1 MDAIRIRPLT
11 TLDAVGPLLVEAE
24 QQGFEFMRRL
34 VEEWASGANKF
45 DRQGECLLGAFSDGQ
60 LLGVSGLNRDPYANT
75 DGVGRLRHLYV
86 LASAR
91 RDGVGSLLVHR
102 ILQEAQ
108 RSFRIIRLRTTTAAA
123 AAFYLRL
130 GFTSIDEK
138 TASHVMIIGRG
149 AKGATTDRLSAANRS
164 SEQDGGSSQ

>member
-1 MDAIRIRPLT
+1 MTLTDAIRIRPLT
-11 TLDAVGPLLVEAE
+11 TLDAIGPLLVEAE

-45 DRQGECLLGAFSDGQ
+45 DRQGECLLGAFSDGR
-60 LLGVSGLNRDPYANT
+60 LLGVAGLNRDPYANA

-91 RDGVGSLLVHR
+91 RDGVASLLVHH
-102 ILQEAQ
+102 ILQEAR
-108 RSFRIIRLRTTTAAA
+108 RSFRIVRLRTTTAAA

-138 TASHVMIIGRG
+138 TASHVMMIGSG
-149 AKGATTDRLSAANRS
+149 EKGAITDPSSAANRS
-164 SEQDGGSSQ
+164 SQ